1 MPQSLFLPVQLL
13 KAPAPPGGV
22 ARVSPPW
29 TAWRCC
35 SLLTRPRRAR
45 TRCLAPCVRRSSAS
59 ATTRTSTPR
68 RPPWWRRRSRCPPS
82 HACTRWRAK
91 EYPFTLDPCQET
103 AIACLVR
110 APPLSRPLR
119 RSRSRPELTERLTRL
134 LLQERR
140 ESVLVA
146 AHTSAGKTVVAE
158 CVRLVMRVR
167 NRKHQRHRQRSLV
180 LLRVAC
186 AVTVLRAH
194 AACICALSPQVRH
207 RHGAARQAEGHLYFA
222 AQGTLRQSQQ
232 FCVVVSDCL
241 LPLPRRRC
249 PTRSTAS

>member
-1 MPQSLFLPVQLL
+1 MDGVEVLQPVDPTKTGEDEVSRAVREALKRKRDDEDEHAAAPTVVAAPLTLPTKSCVHEVAL
-13 KAPAPPGGV
+13 PAGFAGDRE
-22 ARVSPPW
+22 A
-29 TAWRCC
+29 
-35 SLLTRPRRAR
+35 L
-45 TRCLAPCVRRSSAS
+45 LAPRLVGK
-59 ATTRTSTPR
+59 
-68 RPPWWRRRSRCPPS
+68 
-82 HACTRWRAK
+82 RAK
-91 EYPFTLDPCQET
+91 EYPFTLDPFQET